1 MSFYDTPLIIKQ
13 LLINTLRQNPAQEI
27 VYRDRVR
34 LTYREFGARVH
45 RLGSALARLGVA
57 RGNTVAVMDWDS
69 HRYLEC
75 FFAVPMQ
82 GAVLMTVN
90 VRLSPEQIAYT
101 LNHSGAAFV
110 LCHMDFLPLLQA
122 LRPHLPLVRGFVCL
136 SDDGVVTGDWDGEY
150 EALLAAGD
158 GCHVFPDFDERTRA
172 TTFYTT
178 GTTGAPKG
186 VFYSHRQL
194 VLHTLSGL
202 ATLSLAPREVYMPI
216 TPMFHV
222 HAWGNP
228 YNATVRGLKQVYPGR
243 YQPEMLVRLFREEGV
258 TFSHCVPTILQMFLA
273 AADGVDLR
281 GWRLIVGGSALPR
294 ALAEAARARG
304 IDVFVGYG
312 MSETGPMATLAVVPP
327 TLADG
332 GARELTLR
340 CRAGRPVVL
349 CDVRVV
355 DMEMNDVPRDG
366 VSTGEVVMRSP
377 WLTEGYLH
385 DPEGSAALWRGG
397 WLHTGDIGAMDADGF
412 LMITDRLKD
421 VVKTG
426 GEWVSSLQLEDMLVA
441 HPNIAEAAVI
451 GVADEVWGERPLA
464 VVVLRDGAVA
474 DEAAIVAHVTGYVE
488 RGVISKFAVPG
499 RVEFVEAI
507 PRTSVG
513 KLDKKVLRR
522 TFAESTM

>member
-1 MSFYDTPLIIKQ
+1 
-13 LLINTLRQNPAQEI
+13 
-27 VYRDRVR
+27 
-34 LTYREFGARVH
+34 
-45 RLGSALARLGVA
+45 
-57 RGNTVAVMDWDS
+57 
-69 HRYLEC
+69 
-75 FFAVPMQ
+75 
-82 GAVLMTVN
+82 
-90 VRLSPEQIAYT
+90 
-101 LNHSGAAFV
+101 
-110 LCHMDFLPLLQA
+110 
-122 LRPHLPLVRGFVCL
+122 
-136 SDDGVVTGDWDGEY
+136 
-150 EALLAAGD
+150 
-158 GCHVFPDFDERTRA
+158 
-172 TTFYTT
+172 
-178 GTTGAPKG
+178 
-186 VFYSHRQL
+186 
-194 VLHTLSGL
+194 
-202 ATLSLAPREVYMPI
+202 
-216 TPMFHV
+216 
-222 HAWGNP
+222 
-228 YNATVRGLKQVYPGR
+228 
-243 YQPEMLVRLFREEGV
+243 
-258 TFSHCVPTILQMFLA
+258 
-273 AADGVDLR
+273 
-281 GWRLIVGGSALPR
+281 
-294 ALAEAARARG
+294 
-304 IDVFVGYG
+304 
-312 MSETGPMATLAVVPP
+312 
-327 TLADG
+327 
-332 GARELTLR
+332 
-340 CRAGRPVVL
+340 
-349 CDVRVV
+349 VRVV